1 MRTSCDEKDFA
12 YRGEGLRGKVW
23 LDGVEIKDVVTADED
38 QGHVIR
44 FARNLQGEFLIRQ
57 SRSLVKERL
66 YGKVKTEIT
75 EWPNPITMPSPL
87 RFAFGRWRN
96 GWILFGDA
104 FQHWQSGGD
113 RLFAMLDSCRPERE
127 AA

>member
-1 MRTSCDEKDFA
+1 MRTSCDKKDFA

-23 LDGVEIKDVVTADED
+23 VDGVEVKDVITADED

-44 FARNLQGEFLIRQ
+44 FARNLKGEFLGYQ

-75 EWPNPITMPSPL
+75 EWPANPVKPNPL
-87 RFAFGRWRN
+87 RCVFGRWRN

-113 RLFAMLDSCRPERE
+113 RLFAMLDSCRPVQET
-127 AA
+127 A